1 MGPNGEAAKQ
11 TQKPAGGAIV
21 RMTRFAVSLF
31 FAANY
36 QPATGRVPRK
46 SSLAD
51 YAGERRNSLLADPP
65 LFSTVSGAGA
75 DREGGPTG
83 HGSRRATFS
92 ISHPATISQVA
103 LIVNLA

>member
-1 MGPNGEAAKQ
+1 
-11 TQKPAGGAIV
+11 
-21 RMTRFAVSLF
+21 MTRLAAFAV

-36 QPATGRVPRK
+36 QPATSRVPRK

-51 YAGERRNSLLADPP
+51 YAGERRNSRLLADPP

-92 ISHPATISQVA
+92 ISHPATIS
-103 LIVNLA
+103 